1 MVGGNGDVKQ
11 VKQGGVYINGIT
23 GLGSED
29 IKVHEIILYLETG
42 LGLGKCQGWHSMKP
56 VSAFGPGLIGVGLQG
71 TGEGVG
77 GC

>member
-42 LGLGKCQGWHSMKP
+42 LG
-56 VSAFGPGLIGVGLQG
+56 
-71 TGEGVG
+71 
-77 GC
+77 